1 MDNPGR
7 IYKQMITQTI
17 MVAGLSDLFVNFC
30 PFTLSS
36 PMHSNI
42 SFLSRIFEAK
52 KKKTFKSILSHYFGI
67 QHSTICFACLCF
79 YMIMYVLGSSMST

>member
-1 MDNPGR
+1 MDNHGR
-7 IYKQMITQTI
+7 IYIQMITQTI

-52 KKKTFKSILSHYFGI
+52 KTFKYILSHYFGI
-67 QHSTICFACLCF
+67 QQSTICFACLCF